1 MVSNHLQQ
9 VWFTQNDEKA
19 EKGHTSHT
27 TNSCLSD
34 MPDSKELVVVDM
46 GCGTGLLGES
56 LRNIFAEDCRIY
68 EVALSSR
75 MVDLAKLR
83 TIQDHGGN
91 QNVYNKVTQANAVD
105 YLKGEISDGRL
116 GAIVASYVF
125 IYVGDLK
132 ELLRCL

>member
-1 MVSNHLQQ
+1 
-9 VWFTQNDEKA
+9 
-19 EKGHTSHT
+19 
-27 TNSCLSD
+27 

-83 TIQDHGGN
+83 TIQDDGGN

-132 ELLRCL
+132 ELLQECVCTIESIPLSLKEGGSMRLLASGHVGHGK